1 MFELKQCYELYKY
14 HNEKIEECDKKIEK
28 LLCEAVKKKRNG
40 IMPDLG
46 KLKPQPPK
54 KRKQSKKN
62 AMPENVDVYLE
73 ELNGVDVSEITGI
86 STYSALCIFS
96 EVGTD
101 MSRWKTAKHFTSWL
115 GLAPNTKISG
125 GQIISS
131 HVPKKKH
138 YVGQVFRMAAMS
150 LQNNKGP
157 LGDFYRR
164 IRAKSGSAVAIVAT
178 ARKLAVIYYNMM
190 VSKQKFN
197 PDALSEFNE
206 KYKEN
211 KIKQLEKRLERLKTS
226 A

>member
-1 MFELKQCYELYKY
+1 
-14 HNEKIEECDKKIEK
+14 
-28 LLCEAVKKKRNG
+28 
-40 IMPDLG
+40 MPNLG
-46 KLKPQPPK
+46 KLKPQPLK
-54 KRKQSKKN
+54 KQKQSKKN
-62 AMPENVDVYLE
+62 AMPENVNVYLE

-86 STYSALCIFS
+86 STHSSLCIYS

-101 MSRWKTAKHFTSWL
+101 MSRWKTVKHFTSWL
-115 GLAPNTKISG
+115 GLAPNTKISSG
-125 GQIISS
+125 KIISS

-138 YVGQVFRMAAMS
+138 YAGQVFRMAAMS

-197 PDALSEFNE
+197 PDTLSEFNE

-211 KIKQLEKRLERLKTS
+211 KIKQLEKRC
-226 A
+226 